1 MIYTAGYYGR
11 RLDDFRAE
19 VGRLGAVVVDIRLV
33 PQSRFF
39 PEWRKGNLE
48 KVFGDRYRHVKELG
62 NAGFKEKRIEIVDL
76 ESGLEVVTRIDG
88 NAILMCAC
96 KDLNRCHRQ
105 VIGEALKGRGY
116 QVEELPA

>member
-11 RLDDFRAE
+11 KLDDFRAE
-19 VGRLGAVVVDIRLV
+19 VERLGAVVVDIRLV

-62 NAGFKEKRIEIVDL
+62 NAGFKEKRIEISDL
-76 ESGLEVVTRIDG
+76 ETGLDVVTGIEG
-88 NAILMCAC
+88 NMILLCAC

-105 VIGEALKGRGY
+105 VIGEALTARGY
-116 QVEELPA
+116 QVEELHS